1 MEEFH
6 KHMRALADK
15 LLELFLMALGL
26 TGEQVG
32 AVEAERRIA
41 ETMTATMHLNWWV
54 LCCHAIAITILSVV
68 QYVRRVGVR
77 AYMYNT
83 IKQN

>member
-6 KHMRALADK
+6 KEMRALADR
-15 LLELFLMALGL
+15 LLELFLRALGL

-41 ETMTATMHLNWWV
+41 ETMTATMHLNWYA
-54 LCCHAIAITILSVV
+54 CHEPMTII
-68 QYVRRVGVR
+68 RV
-77 AYMYNT
+77 YIN
-83 IKQN
+83 